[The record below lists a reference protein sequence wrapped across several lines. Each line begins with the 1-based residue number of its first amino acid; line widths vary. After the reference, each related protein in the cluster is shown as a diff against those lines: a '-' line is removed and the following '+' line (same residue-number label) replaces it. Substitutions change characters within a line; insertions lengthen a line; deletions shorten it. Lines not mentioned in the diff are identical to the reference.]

1 MLQRSSRADLTL
13 TRDDGTGSTG
23 ESIVRDGTDDHM
35 NTQRERTRADAVAVV
50 MGIAIT
56 LAGITHFTNPG
67 FFDEIVPPW
76 LPPSE
81 RFWTI
86 VSGIA
91 EVVIGPALIWR
102 RTRRGA
108 AIATV
113 VLLVAVYPANLYMTW
128 DWRDRPAGDRAV
140 SWLRLP
146 LQFVFIA
153 LAVMVA
159 RAQRQPGGAPAHA
172 ADA

>member
-1 MLQRSSRADLTL
+1 MNVPRQRQNA
-13 TRDDGTGSTG
+13 
-23 ESIVRDGTDDHM
+23 
-35 NTQRERTRADAVAVV
+35 ERVAVG
-50 MGIAIT
+50 MGIAVT

-86 VSGIA
+86 LSGIA
-91 EVVIGPALIWR
+91 ELAIGPALIWR
-102 RTRRGA
+102 RTRRAA
-108 AIATV
+108 AIAAV
-113 VLLVAVYPANLYMTW
+113 ILFVAVYPANLYMTW
-128 DWRDRPAGDRAV
+128 DWRDRPASEQIV

-159 RAQRQPGGAPAHA
+159 RRSPQSVGTGEG
-172 ADA
+172 

>member
-1 MLQRSSRADLTL
+1 M
-13 TRDDGTGSTG
+13 
-23 ESIVRDGTDDHM
+23 DHE
-35 NTQRERTRADAVAVV
+35 QRTRIADRVAVV

-56 LAGITHFTNPG
+56 LAGITHFTNPD

-86 VSGIA
+86 VSGVA

-102 RTRRGA
+102 RTRRA
-108 AIATV
+108 AGWATV

-128 DWRDRPAGDRAV
+128 DWRDRPAGERAI

-146 LQFVFIA
+146 LQFVFIG
-153 LAVMVA
+153 LAVTVA
-159 RAQRQPGGAPAHA
+159 RRATPRDGARTTVSPTE
-172 ADA
+172 

>member
-1 MLQRSSRADLTL
+1 MNETRRGRIAD
-13 TRDDGTGSTG
+13 R
-23 ESIVRDGTDDHM
+23 
-35 NTQRERTRADAVAVV
+35 VAVG
-50 MGIAIT
+50 MGLAIT
-56 LAGITHFTNPG
+56 LAGVTHFTNPG

-91 EVVIGPALIWR
+91 EVVVGPALVWR
-102 RTRRGA
+102 RTRRAA
-108 AIATV
+108 AIAAV
-113 VLLVAVYPANLYMTW
+113 VLFVAVYPANLYMTW
-128 DWRDRPAGDRAV
+128 DWRDRPAGEQVV

-153 LAVMVA
+153 LAVMVSRRSSPPTGVA
-159 RAQRQPGGAPAHA
+159 TGTGKV
-172 ADA
+172 

>member
-1 MLQRSSRADLTL
+1 
-13 TRDDGTGSTG
+13 
-23 ESIVRDGTDDHM
+23 
-35 NTQRERTRADAVAVV
+35 
-50 MGIAIT
+50 
-56 LAGITHFTNPG
+56 
-67 FFDEIVPPW
+67 VPPW

-128 DWRDRPAGDRAV
+128 DWRDRPAGEQIV

-159 RAQRQPGGAPAHA
+159 RTQRQPGGSSAHA

>member
-1 MLQRSSRADLTL
+1 MGHEQ
-13 TRDDGTGSTG
+13 
-23 ESIVRDGTDDHM
+23 
-35 NTQRERTRADAVAVV
+35 RTRIADRVAVV

-56 LAGITHFTNPG
+56 LAGITHFTNPD

-86 VSGIA
+86 VSGVA

-102 RTRRGA
+102 RTRRA
-108 AIATV
+108 AGWATV

-128 DWRDRPAGDRAV
+128 DWRDRPAGERAI

-153 LAVMVA
+153 LAVTVA
-159 RAQRQPGGAPAHA
+159 RHA
-172 ADA
+172 TPSDREKSGVSPTG

>member
-1 MLQRSSRADLTL
+1 MNEARRRRTAD
-13 TRDDGTGSTG
+13 R
-23 ESIVRDGTDDHM
+23 
-35 NTQRERTRADAVAVV
+35 VAVG
-50 MGIAIT
+50 MGLAIT
-56 LAGITHFTNPG
+56 LAGVTHFTNPG

-91 EVVIGPALIWR
+91 EVVVGPALVWR
-102 RTRRGA
+102 RTRRAA
-108 AIATV
+108 AIAAV
-113 VLLVAVYPANLYMTW
+113 ALFVAVYPANLYMTW
-128 DWRDRPAGDRAV
+128 DWRDRPAGERIV

-153 LAVMVA
+153 LAVMVSRRSSPPSA
-159 RAQRQPGGAPAHA
+159 AAGG
-172 ADA
+172 

>member
-1 MLQRSSRADLTL
+1 
-13 TRDDGTGSTG
+13 
-23 ESIVRDGTDDHM
+23 
-35 NTQRERTRADAVAVV
+35 
-50 MGIAIT
+50 MGIAVT

-86 VSGIA
+86 LSGIA
-91 EVVIGPALIWR
+91 ELAIGPALIWR
-102 RTRRGA
+102 RTRRAA
-108 AIATV
+108 AIAAV
-113 VLLVAVYPANLYMTW
+113 ILFVAVYPANLYMTW
-128 DWRDRPAGDRAV
+128 DWRDRPASEQIV

-159 RAQRQPGGAPAHA
+159 RRSPQSVGTGEG
-172 ADA
+172 